1 MKLISKKEL
10 TPVSYGELGYK
21 ILSFDFQNDQFCFTD
36 HWHDRI
42 EIIKINSGRMHFF
55 RNDNQFLLNAGDV
68 AIVCPKQ
75 LHRAYTTDCGVN
87 YDVIMFDVKMLLNG
101 FFSAE
106 KLIKPIIEQQVLF
119 AAYTSNK
126 QIFDIVEQLV
136 AESHNAE
143 NSLACLSLLYT
154 LIDDLYKYCLIE
166 KDEPL
171 VFDNELDVVINYIHE
186 NYTEKI
192 SSSTLSKRFNYDESY
207 FCRKFKIATG
217 TTLMKYIKKLRL
229 DMAKRLLE
237 ESDSSIRTVSEAC
250 GFSDVTYFS
259 RCFKDEFEISPSQYI
274 DIYKIK

>member
-21 ILSFDFQNDQFCFTD
+21 ILSSEISANECCFSD

-42 EIIKINSGRMHFF
+42 EILKINKGRMQFY
-55 RNDNQFLLNAGDV
+55 RNDNRFDLEAGDV
-68 AIVCPKQ
+68 AIICPKQ
-75 LHRAYTTDCGVN
+75 LHRAYTGDSPVQ

-101 FFSAE
+101 VFSTD

-119 AAYTSNK
+119 APYTSNPEIITILDK
-126 QIFDIVEQLV
+126 LID
-136 AESHNAE
+136 ESHKKE
-143 NSLACLSLLYT
+143 NTLICLGLLYS
-154 LIDDLYKYCLIE
+154 LMDKLYKYCLIE
-166 KDEPL
+166 KDETM
-171 VFDNELDVVINYIHE
+171 VFDNKLDVVVNYIHE
-186 NYTEKI
+186 NYTDKI
-192 SSSTLSKRFNYDESY
+192 SSATLSKRFNYDEAY
-207 FCRKFKIATG
+207 FCRKFKSVTG

-259 RCFKDEFEISPSQYI
+259 RCFKDEFNLSPKQYVAH
-274 DIYKIK
+274 YKIK